1 MGTTGTADRAA
12 AAFAAYRDGEPGRM
26 AELVE
31 AATPAMWHTARAV
44 GLDRAQA
51 EDAVQMAW
59 AQLVARAS
67 SVRDPQGVL
76 SWLITTTRRCAIRLS
91 QQSGRALPVEDVAG
105 TADRQPTGPAAPVAE
120 APEEVALRTE
130 RDRTLWRHVQG
141 LSPRCRELLR
151 VVAFADRPDYAS
163 IAVRLGMPVGSIG
176 PTRGRCLASLRN
188 ALAADPG
195 WGTP

>member
-1 MGTTGTADRAA
+1 MATTGTADRAA
-12 AAFAAYRDGEPGRM
+12 AAFAAYRDGDLPRM

-59 AQLVARAS
+59 GQLVARAS
-67 SVRDPQGVL
+67 AVRDPQGVL
-76 SWLITTTRRCAIRLS
+76 AWLITTTRRCAIRLS
-91 QQSGRALPVEDVAG
+91 QQSGRAVPVEDVAA
-105 TADRQPTGPAAPVAE
+105 TADRQSAAPSAPPEE

-130 RDRTLWRHVQG
+130 RDRALWRHVQG

-151 VVAFADRPDYAS
+151 VIAFADKPDYAS

-176 PTRGRCLASLRN
+176 PTRGRCLATLRT
-188 ALAADPG
+188 ALAADPE
-195 WGTP
+195 WSTS

>member
-1 MGTTGTADRAA
+1 MATTGTADRAA
-12 AAFAAYRDGEPGRM
+12 AAFAAYRDGDLPRM

-76 SWLITTTRRCAIRLS
+76 AWLITTTRRCAIRLS
-91 QQSGRALPVEDVAG
+91 QQSGRALPVEDVAD
-105 TADRQPTGPAAPVAE
+105 TADRQSATPQAAPDQE
-120 APEEVALRTE
+120 PEEVALRTE
-130 RDRTLWRHVQG
+130 RDRALWRHVQT

-151 VVAFADRPDYAS
+151 VIAFADRPDYAS

-176 PTRGRCLASLRN
+176 PTRGRCLAGLRN
-188 ALAADPG
+188 ALAADPE
-195 WGTP
+195 WSTS

>member
-1 MGTTGTADRAA
+1 MATTGTADRAA
-12 AAFAAYRDGEPGRM
+12 AAFAAYRDGEPTRM

-105 TADRQPTGPAAPVAE
+105 TADRQSTGPAAVAE

-130 RDRTLWRHVQG
+130 RDRALWRHVQG

-163 IAVRLGMPVGSIG
+163 IAARLGMPVGSIG